1 MSEPGI
7 RRRLRFV
14 EGREYWGPFEG
25 VLRHEH

>member
-7 RRRLRFV
+7 RRRLRFPQ
-14 EGREYWGPFEG
+14 GRQYWGPFES